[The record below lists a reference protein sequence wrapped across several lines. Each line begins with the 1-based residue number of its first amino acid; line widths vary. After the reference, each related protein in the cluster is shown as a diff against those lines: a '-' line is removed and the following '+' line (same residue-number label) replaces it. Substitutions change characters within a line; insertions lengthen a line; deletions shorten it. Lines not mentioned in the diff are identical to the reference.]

1 MNQEMAAFFDA
12 LAPAW
17 DHAPAEYETR
27 EKLVSLMGLSQNSVI
42 ADIGCGK
49 GVLFEHL
56 LKTDPAKI
64 IAVDAS
70 GEMIRLAAERCSDH
84 RLAYVHGDFL
94 DVALPMLDAAVF
106 FNSYPHFLE
115 KEALAEKLSRALK
128 KGGAMIIAHSLG
140 KTKINEMHKSESVS
154 KFSTPLE
161 SAAVEANQFQKF
173 FAIDTL
179 IDSDEI
185 YFIKMTRRC

>member
-56 LKTDPAKI
+56 LKTNPAKI
-64 IAVDAS
+64 IAVDVS
-70 GEMIRLAAERCSDH
+70 GEMIRLAKELYSDH
-84 RLAYVHGDFL
+84 RLEYVHGDFL
-94 DVALPMLDAAVF
+94 DIALPMLDAAVF
-106 FNSYPHFLE
+106 FNAYPHFAD
-115 KEALAEKLSRALK
+115 KEALVEKLSGILK
-128 KGGAMIIAHSLG
+128 KGGTIIIAHSLS
-140 KTKINEMHKSESVS
+140 KERINGRHASEGVS
-154 KFSTPLE
+154 ELSAPLENAEVEADKFQTFFST
-161 SAAVEANQFQKF
+161 
-173 FAIDTL
+173 DTL
-179 IDSDEI
+179 IDNDEM
-185 YFIKMTRRC
+185 YFIRMTRR